1 MNLLGAVVVLQL
13 MLPNIPQIL
22 AFLRESQPSYVTDVW
37 QWYRD
42 LGSVMVSGWPYE
54 NFFPDS
60 HRGTDWLHEQGEY
73 FFSPGVAPVMFLV
86 LGGAALIVA
95 CVQSAATRIV
105 IVAPVL
111 AGAITCLM
119 NVRPG
124 TPMTVWYLIFSLIP
138 AVLAL
143 PLLMEEAAK
152 LVKWKW
158 ATSLLMCWVVFRFG
172 TATAHAREVVRNV
185 DRQPVRETVALI
197 REQSPSAMTATF
209 GVSDR
214 QSAIYD
220 PRVRILESLAD
231 LDAVIAE
238 SKKANSPL
246 YLYHCSD
253 QQIPQRVKDLYT
265 RVTTSGEFERIAELP
280 GSEELFSYRVYRMK

>member
-1 MNLLGAVVVLQL
+1 
-13 MLPNIPQIL
+13 
-22 AFLRESQPSYVTDVW
+22 VT
-37 QWYRD
+37 
-42 LGSVMVSGWPYE
+42 GWPYE
-54 NFFPDS
+54 NFFPDA

-95 CVQSAATRIV
+95 FVQSAGTRIV

-111 AGAITCLM
+111 AGAITCAI

-124 TPMTVWYLIFSLIP
+124 TPMTVWYLIFLLIP

-143 PLLMEEAAK
+143 PFLMEEAAK
-152 LVKWKW
+152 LVRWKW
-158 ATSLLMCWVVFRFG
+158 AGTVLMAWVVFRFG
-172 TATAHAREVVRNV
+172 TAAAHSRELVREV
-185 DRQPVRETVALI
+185 DRQPVRQTVALI
-197 REQSPSAMTATF
+197 REQSPKAMTGTF

-220 PRVRILESLAD
+220 PQVRILNTVGDLEALMEESRRAGL
-231 LDAVIAE
+231 
-238 SKKANSPL
+238 PL

-253 QQIPQRVKDLYT
+253 QQVPQRVRELYT
-265 RVTTSGEFERIAELP
+265 RVRNSGEFERIAELP